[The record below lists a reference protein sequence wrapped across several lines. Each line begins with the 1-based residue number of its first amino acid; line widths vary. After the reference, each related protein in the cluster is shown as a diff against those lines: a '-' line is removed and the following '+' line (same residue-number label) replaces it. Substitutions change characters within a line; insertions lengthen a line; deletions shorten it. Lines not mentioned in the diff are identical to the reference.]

1 MRRPDKTKSTP
12 QERSDRLQRAMFQ
25 LVGNEAF
32 AAFIEELREQQHS
45 AVMDAMNDKV
55 IANERLS
62 MAAIGE
68 IRAYEA
74 IIATYEDFVV
84 SRLAEAD
91 IDAERRANVS

>member
-12 QERSDRLQRAMFQ
+12 KERSDRIQQAMFQ

-32 AAFIEELREQQHS
+32 AAFIDELREQQHA

-62 MAAIGE
+62 MAAMGE

-74 IIATYEDFVV
+74 IIATYEDFVMN
-84 SRLAEAD
+84 RLAEAD
-91 IDAERRANVS
+91 YEAERRATAV